1 MEIIWRRV
9 ALRDLA
15 SIHDYIAQ
23 DNPAAATRVRA
34 TIRYAVA
41 ALSEHPYLGRAGRVE
56 GTGELIIGSF
66 PYIVAYR
73 VAEETV
79 RVLAVIHT
87 SRQWPRRF

>member
-15 SIHDYIAQ
+15 SVYEYIVQ

-34 TIRYAVA
+34 TIRNAVA
-41 ALSEHPYLGRAGRVE
+41 SLAEHPHLGRPGRVE
-56 GTGELIIGSF
+56 GTRELVISSF

-79 RVLAVIHT
+79 RILAIIHT
-87 SRQWPRRF
+87 SRRWPQRF